1 MKFELPKIDVSK
13 IEVPKIDLSKVKV
26 SQNLGIDLG
35 TSNTLIY
42 GAGKGIVLQEP
53 SVAAVNSRTMNVLE
67 VGDAANLM
75 VGKTAGEQISFRP
88 IKDGVIADYDVT
100 VAMLRR
106 FMKKTAGSMIFS
118 RPKVAMCIPHGVTG
132 VDRRAFEDAAI
143 EAGARGVTLIE
154 KPIAAAIGAGIKIG
168 AARGNFIIDIGGGT
182 TEVAT
187 VSLGGIVTSNSIRVA
202 GNRLDEAIMMY
213 IKRRYNV
220 SISPKTAELLKLR
233 VGSVHPQADIGSIE
247 VRGKNLASGLPAM
260 LTVTSGEVRE
270 AMSDQI
276 EQILDCIRQ
285 VLEKTP
291 PELCSDI
298 YDRGILLTGGCANLR
313 GLPNLLS
320 QITGIRVSVVEK
332 PMQSCALGLGKYVEN
347 PERYPYLTQY
357 KAR

>member
-1 MKFELPKIDVSK
+1 MKTELPKF
-13 IEVPKIDLSKVKV
+13 DLSKVKM
-26 SQNLGIDLG
+26 SQSLGIDLG

-42 GAGKGIVLQEP
+42 GAGRGIVLQEP
-53 SVAAVNSRTMNVLE
+53 SVAAVNSRTMSVLE

-75 VGKTAGEQISFRP
+75 VGKTAGEQIAFRP

-100 VAMLRR
+100 VSMLRK
-106 FMKKTAGSMIFS
+106 FMKKTVGSMMLS
-118 RPKVAMCIPHGVTG
+118 RPKVAMCIPHGITG

-143 EAGARGVTLIE
+143 DAGARGVTLIE
-154 KPIAAAIGAGIKIG
+154 KPIAAAIGAGVKIG
-168 AARGNFIIDIGGGT
+168 APRGSFIIDIGGGT

-187 VSLGGIVTSNSIRVA
+187 VSLGAIVTSSSIRVA

-220 SISPKTAELLKLR
+220 SISPKTAEVLKLR
-233 VGSVHPQADIGSIE
+233 IGSVHPQADIGMME

-260 LTVTSGEVRE
+260 LQVSSGEVRE
-270 AMSDQI
+270 AISDQI

-313 GLPNLLS
+313 GLPSLLS
-320 QITGIRVSVVEK
+320 QITGIRVTMVER
-332 PMQSCALGLGKYVEN
+332 PMQCCAMGLGKFVEN

>member
-1 MKFELPKIDVSK
+1 MKFELPNVNL
-13 IEVPKIDLSKVKV
+13 PKIDLSKVKV

-42 GAGKGIVLQEP
+42 GAGRGIVLQEP
-53 SVAAVNSRTMNVLE
+53 SVAAVNSRTMGVLE

-75 VGKTAGEQISFRP
+75 VGKTAGEQIAFRP

-100 VAMLRR
+100 VAMLRK
-106 FMKKTAGSMIFS
+106 FMKKASGSMIIN

-154 KPIAAAIGAGIKIG
+154 KPIAAAIGAGVKIG
-168 AARGNFIIDIGGGT
+168 APRGSFIIDIGGGT

-187 VSLGGIVTSNSIRVA
+187 VSLGAIVTSNSIRVA
-202 GNRLDEAIMMY
+202 GNRLDDAIMVY

-220 SISPKTAELLKLR
+220 SISPKTAEMLKLR
-233 VGSVHPQADIGSIE
+233 IGSVHPQADIGSME

-260 LTVTSGEVRE
+260 LSVTSGEVRE

-313 GLPNLLS
+313 GLPSLLT
-320 QITGIRVSVVEK
+320 QITGIRVTMVER
-332 PMQSCALGLGKYVEN
+332 PMQSCAMGLGKFIEA

>member
-1 MKFELPKIDVSK
+1 MKFDF
-13 IEVPKIDLSKVKV
+13 SKVKV
-26 SQNLGIDLG
+26 SKNIGIDLG

-42 GAGKGIVLQEP
+42 ADGKGIVMQEP
-53 SVAAVNSRTMNVLE
+53 SVAAVNSRTMAVLE

-75 VGKTAGEQISFRP
+75 VGKTAGEQLAFRP

-100 VAMLRR
+100 VSMLNK
-106 FMKKTAGSMIFS
+106 FMRKIVGPTAIS
-118 RPKVAMCIPHGVTG
+118 RPKVAVCVPHGVTG
-132 VDRRAFEDAAI
+132 VDRRTFEEVALD
-143 EAGARGVTLIE
+143 AGARSVTLIE
-154 KPIAAAIGAGIKIG
+154 KPVAAAIGAGIKIG
-168 AARGNFIIDIGGGT
+168 APRGSFIIDIGGGT

-187 VSLGGIVTSNSIRVA
+187 VSLGATVTSGSIRVA

-220 SISPKTAELLKLR
+220 SISPKTAELLKVR
-233 VGSVHPQADIGSIE
+233 IGSVHPQADAGSME
-247 VRGKNLASGLPAM
+247 VRGKNLASGLPAV
-260 LTVTSGEVRE
+260 LSVSSAEVRD

-276 EQILDCIRQ
+276 EQILDCIRS

-298 YDRGILLTGGCANLR
+298 YDRGIILTGGSANLR
-313 GLPNLLS
+313 GLSGLLS
-320 QITGIRVSVVEK
+320 QITGIRVSIADK
-332 PMQSCALGLGKYVEN
+332 PMQTCAIGLGKFVEH

>member
-1 MKFELPKIDVSK
+1 MKFDF
-13 IEVPKIDLSKVKV
+13 SKVKV
-26 SQNLGIDLG
+26 SKNIGIDLG
-35 TSNTLIY
+35 TSNTLMY
-42 GAGKGIVLQEP
+42 AVGKGIVLQEP
-53 SVAAVNSRTMNVLE
+53 SVAAVNSRTMAVLE

-75 VGKTAGEQISFRP
+75 VGKTAGEQLAFRP

-100 VAMLRR
+100 VSMLNR
-106 FMKKTAGSMIFS
+106 FMRKIIGPIFLNHP
-118 RPKVAMCIPHGVTG
+118 RVAMCVPHGVTG
-132 VDRRAFEDAAI
+132 VDRRTFEEVALD
-143 EAGARGVTLIE
+143 AGARSVTLIE
-154 KPIAAAIGAGIKIG
+154 KPVAAAIGAGVKIG
-168 AARGNFIIDIGGGT
+168 APRGSFIIDIGGGT

-187 VSLGGIVTSNSIRVA
+187 VSLGATVTSGSIRVA

-233 VGSVHPQADIGSIE
+233 VGSVHPQTDVGSIE
-247 VRGKNLASGLPAM
+247 VRGKNLASGLPAI
-260 LTVTSGEVRE
+260 LSVTSAEVRD

-276 EQILDCIRQ
+276 EQILDCIRS

-298 YDRGILLTGGCANLR
+298 YDRGIILTGGSANLR
-313 GLPNLLS
+313 GLPVLLS
-320 QITGIRVSVVEK
+320 QITGIRVTVAEK
-332 PMQSCALGLGKYVEN
+332 PMQTCAIGLGKFVEN

>member
-1 MKFELPKIDVSK
+1 MKIELPKIN
-13 IEVPKIDLSKVKV
+13 LSKVNM
-26 SQNLGIDLG
+26 SQSLGIDLG

-42 GAGKGIVLQEP
+42 GAGRGIVLQEP
-53 SVAAVNSRTMNVLE
+53 SVAAVNSRTMSVLE

-75 VGKTAGEQISFRP
+75 VGKTAGEQIAFRP

-100 VAMLRR
+100 VSMLRK
-106 FMKKTAGSMIFS
+106 FMKKTSGSMLFS

-143 EAGARGVTLIE
+143 EAGARSVTLIE
-154 KPIAAAIGAGIKIG
+154 KPIAAAIGAGVKIG
-168 AARGNFIIDIGGGT
+168 APRGSFIIDIGGGT

-187 VSLGGIVTSNSIRVA
+187 VSLGAIVTSSSIRIA

-233 VGSVHPQADIGSIE
+233 IGSVHPQADIGAME

-260 LTVTSGEVRE
+260 LQVTSGEVRE

-291 PELCSDI
+291 PELCADI

-313 GLPNLLS
+313 GLTGLLS
-320 QITGIRVSVVEK
+320 QITGIRVTMVER
-332 PMQSCALGLGKYVEN
+332 PMQSCAVGLGKFVEN

>member
-1 MKFELPKIDVSK
+1 MKIELPKIN
-13 IEVPKIDLSKVKV
+13 LSKVNM
-26 SQNLGIDLG
+26 SQSLGIDLG

-42 GAGKGIVLQEP
+42 GAGRGIVLQEP
-53 SVAAVNSRTMNVLE
+53 SVAAVNSRTMAVLE

-75 VGKTAGEQISFRP
+75 VGKTAGEQIAFRP

-100 VAMLRR
+100 VSMLRK
-106 FMKKTAGSMIFS
+106 FMKKTSGSMLFS

-143 EAGARGVTLIE
+143 EAGARSVTLIE
-154 KPIAAAIGAGIKIG
+154 KPIAAAIGAGVKIG
-168 AARGNFIIDIGGGT
+168 APRGSFIIDIGGGT

-187 VSLGGIVTSNSIRVA
+187 VSLGAIVTSSSIRVA

-213 IKRRYNV
+213 IKRRYNG

-233 VGSVHPQADIGSIE
+233 IGSVHPQADIGAME

-260 LTVTSGEVRE
+260 LQVTSGEVRE

-276 EQILDCIRQ
+276 EQSLDCIRQ

-291 PELCSDI
+291 PELCADI

-313 GLPNLLS
+313 GLPSLLS
-320 QITGIRVSVVEK
+320 QITGIRVSMVEK
-332 PMQSCALGLGKYVEN
+332 PLQTSAMGLGKFVEN